1 VASEGRNPDADGDVR
16 EILIGVISD
25 THGLLRPEA
34 LEGLRGSDLIFH
46 AGDVGDGEILG
57 ALEGLAPV
65 VAIRGNTDRGDLA
78 RALPDT
84 QAVEVAGHILYLIH
98 DIGSLDLRPEAAG
111 FAAVIFGHTHQPEVR
126 EERGVLYFNPG
137 SAGHRRFDYPVTV
150 GRIRVR
156 EKGLE
161 PEVLDI
167 LRPGN
172 PNLSGGDPV

>member
-1 VASEGRNPDADGDVR
+1 VAFPGTDPGKTGDFR
-16 EILIGVISD
+16 EVLVGVISD

-34 LEGLRGSDLIFH
+34 LAALRGSDLILH
-46 AGDVGDGEILG
+46 AGDVGDGDILE
-57 ALEGLAPV
+57 ALEAVAPL

-84 QAVEVAGHILYLIH
+84 QAAEVGGYLFYMVH

-137 SAGHRRFDYPVTV
+137 SAGQRRFDYPVTV

-156 EKGLE
+156 ETGLE
-161 PEVLDI
+161 AEVLDI

-172 PNLSGGDPV
+172 SHLSGGNPV